1 VAAVELGHEEGEVG
15 NGVVVAVAVDVPAM
29 EPLVIEWQ
37 GGYQL
42 EVRVEL
48 ESMEVVGRE

>member
-1 VAAVELGHEEGEVG
+1 MAAVELGHEEGEVG
-15 NGVVVAVAVDVPAM
+15 NGVVAVAVDVPAM

-42 EVRVEL
+42 EVRVEI